1 MLGWLNWMASYVS
14 DIFLKMLVG
23 LSQLRYSVLF
33 CEMLVGLGQLRYGA
47 RHTQPY
53 RQLYH

>member
-14 DIFLKMLVG
+14 AIFLKMLVG